1 MPESNA
7 QPRVGKT
14 EDALHVVKERWGVQ
28 VLIYAPEFPGLQVTG
43 ASEAEADALLAA
55 TIVGYRAWA
64 ADRGLARPPADA
76 CIEVDED
83 RSADG
88 GIGVLFESDETMPS
102 ADFLAEAARISAA
115 AIADI
120 RDWCASADV
129 ERRTSLIDVADRG
142 RAYDA
147 LGIAQHVA
155 DMDHYY
161 LAAVGADET
170 YDLDDPLEDLQR
182 TQSLLWAWIRRQA
195 EAGDSRVQI
204 DEDGESWTVAK
215 IIRRRIGHL
224 REHEI
229 EFGRLVE
236 GDSRD

>member
-14 EDALHVVKERWGVQ
+14 EDALHVVKARWGVQ
-28 VLIYAPEFPGLQVTG
+28 VLIYATEFPGLQVTG

-55 TIVGYRAWA
+55 TVEGYRAWA

-88 GIGVLFESDETMPS
+88 GIGVLFASDDTMPS

-161 LAAVGADET
+161 LGAVGVDVAN
-170 YDLDDPLEDLQR
+170 DLDDPLEELQR
-182 TQSLLWAWIRRQA
+182 TQALLWAWIRRQA
-195 EAGDSRVQI
+195 EAGDSHAHI

-215 IIRRRIGHL
+215 IIRRRVGHL

-229 EFGRLVE
+229 EFHRVLDD
-236 GDSRD
+236 GDRD